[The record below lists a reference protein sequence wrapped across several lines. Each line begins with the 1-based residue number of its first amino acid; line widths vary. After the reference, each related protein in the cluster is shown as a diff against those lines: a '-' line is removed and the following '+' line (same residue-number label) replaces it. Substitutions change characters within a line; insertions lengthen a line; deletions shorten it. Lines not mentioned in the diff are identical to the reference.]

1 MHDVAVDERCSLDT
15 AISPESAPDGT
26 ASVSERG
33 VMVPLPQTE
42 TARESGTNVSLGV
55 LLLIKRL
62 PARPHP
68 F

>member
-1 MHDVAVDERCSLDT
+1 
-15 AISPESAPDGT
+15 
-26 ASVSERG
+26 
-33 VMVPLPQTE
+33 MVPLPQTE